1 MKSLSNLSKSFLRF
15 LETTAGNYLLFVDV
29 WYFRFHTHEG
39 VKNGQPLDVAASNG
53 GAQAVIFVM
62 ISQLH

>member
-1 MKSLSNLSKSFLRF
+1 MPVMQDSIGAQRGRVRS
-15 LETTAGNYLLFVDV
+15 TAGNYLLFADV
-29 WYFRFHTHEG
+29 WHFRFHTHEG